1 MVTLVLFLVDTIH
14 TKPKSFTVFVNLVQ
28 LSFAYTTPSDKV
40 EEHKLTNKNIRLEQL
55 DINHTFLNDQDLIGT
70 ISQFKSLV
78 ELKLG
83 GCENLTTRSLSFLP
97 RGTVSVKKKSV
108 RLTKFDRI

>member
-1 MVTLVLFLVDTIH
+1 M
-14 TKPKSFTVFVNLVQ
+14 NLVQ
-28 LSFAYTTPSDKV
+28 LSFAYTTPSDRTV
-40 EEHKLTNKNIRLEQL
+40 EHKLTNKNIRLEQL

-83 GCENLTTRSLSFLP
+83 GCEDLTTRSLSFLP
-97 RGTVSVKKKSV
+97 RGILSIVKRV
-108 RLTKFDRI
+108 